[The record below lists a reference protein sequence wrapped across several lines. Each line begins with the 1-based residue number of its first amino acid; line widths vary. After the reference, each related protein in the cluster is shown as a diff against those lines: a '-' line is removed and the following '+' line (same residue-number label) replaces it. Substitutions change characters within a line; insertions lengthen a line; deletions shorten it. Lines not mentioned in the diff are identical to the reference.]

1 MSNPYEIDIE
11 VETSYMA
18 DHSEPEKDRYV
29 FAYTITLV
37 NRGSISA
44 KLLTRRWII
53 TDADNR
59 IEEVEGEGVVVNVLV
74 MKRNRSHPDNAGSQ
88 HLGVSPY
95 MWHKNASHCVPRSAS
110 PTSPPRAIAWVHC
123 PLWVNTG
130 MGHYHA

>member
-18 DHSEPEKDRYV
+18 DHSEPDKDRYV

-59 IEEVEGEGVVVNVLV
+59 IEEVEGEGVVGEQPTLKPGEGFRYTSGTVVETPVATMHGTYKMLAEDGNTFDTNIPQFVL
-74 MKRNRSHPDNAGSQ
+74 SA
-88 HLGVSPY
+88 
-95 MWHKNASHCVPRSAS
+95 PR
-110 PTSPPRAIAWVHC
+110 VLH
-123 PLWVNTG
+123 
-130 MGHYHA
+130 

>member
-18 DHSEPEKDRYV
+18 DHSEPDKDRYV

-59 IEEVEGEGVVVNVLV
+59 IEEVEGEGVVGEQPTL
-74 MKRNRSHPDNAGSQ
+74 KPDYRCRQ
-88 HLGVSPY
+88 PY
-95 MWHKNASHCVPRSAS
+95 
-110 PTSPPRAIAWVHC
+110 
-123 PLWVNTG
+123 
-130 MGHYHA
+130 

>member
-18 DHSEPEKDRYV
+18 DHSEPDKDRYV

-59 IEEVEGEGVVVNVLV
+59 IEEVEGEGVVGEQPTLKPGEGFRYTSGTGVETPVATMHGTYKMLAEDGNTFDTDIPQFVL
-74 MKRNRSHPDNAGSQ
+74 SA
-88 HLGVSPY
+88 
-95 MWHKNASHCVPRSAS
+95 PR
-110 PTSPPRAIAWVHC
+110 VLH
-123 PLWVNTG
+123 
-130 MGHYHA
+130 

>member
-37 NRGSISA
+37 NRGSTSA

-59 IEEVEGEGVVVNVLV
+59 IEEVEGEGVVGEQPTLKPGEGFRYTSGTVVETPVATMHGSYKMLAEDGNTFDTDIPQFVL
-74 MKRNRSHPDNAGSQ
+74 SA
-88 HLGVSPY
+88 
-95 MWHKNASHCVPRSAS
+95 PR
-110 PTSPPRAIAWVHC
+110 ILH
-123 PLWVNTG
+123 
-130 MGHYHA
+130 

>member
-1 MSNPYEIDIE
+1 MSNTSEIDIE

-59 IEEVEGEGVVVNVLV
+59 IEEVEGEGVVGEQPTLKPGEGFRYTSGTVVETPVATMHGTYKMLAEDGNTFDTDIPQFVL
-74 MKRNRSHPDNAGSQ
+74 SA
-88 HLGVSPY
+88 
-95 MWHKNASHCVPRSAS
+95 PR
-110 PTSPPRAIAWVHC
+110 ILH
-123 PLWVNTG
+123 
-130 MGHYHA
+130 

>member
-59 IEEVEGEGVVVNVLV
+59 IEEVEGEGVVGEQPTLKPGEGFRYTSGTVVETPVATMHGTYKMLAEDGNTFDTDIPQFVL
-74 MKRNRSHPDNAGSQ
+74 SA
-88 HLGVSPY
+88 
-95 MWHKNASHCVPRSAS
+95 PR
-110 PTSPPRAIAWVHC
+110 ILH
-123 PLWVNTG
+123 
-130 MGHYHA
+130 

>member
-44 KLLTRRWII
+44 KLLSRRWII

-59 IEEVEGEGVVVNVLV
+59 IEEVEGEGVVGEQPTLKPGEGFRYTSGTVVETPVATMHGTYKMLAEDGNTFDTDIPQFVL
-74 MKRNRSHPDNAGSQ
+74 
-88 HLGVSPY
+88 
-95 MWHKNASHCVPRSAS
+95 SA
-110 PTSPPRAIAWVHC
+110 
-123 PLWVNTG
+123 PLIL
-130 MGHYHA
+130 H

>member
-1 MSNPYEIDIE
+1 MGNPYEIDIE

-18 DHSEPEKDRYV
+18 DHSEPDKDRYV

-59 IEEVEGEGVVVNVLV
+59 IEEVEGEGVVGEQPTLKPGEGFRYTSGTVVETPVATMHGSYKMLAEDGNTFDTDIPQFVL
-74 MKRNRSHPDNAGSQ
+74 SA
-88 HLGVSPY
+88 
-95 MWHKNASHCVPRSAS
+95 PR
-110 PTSPPRAIAWVHC
+110 ILH
-123 PLWVNTG
+123 
-130 MGHYHA
+130 

>member
-1 MSNPYEIDIE
+1 MSNPYEIDVE

-18 DHSEPEKDRYV
+18 DHSEPDKDRYV

-59 IEEVEGEGVVVNVLV
+59 IEEVEGEGVVGEQPTLKPGEGFRYTSGTVVETPVATMHGTYKMLAEDGNTFDTDIPQFVL
-74 MKRNRSHPDNAGSQ
+74 SA
-88 HLGVSPY
+88 
-95 MWHKNASHCVPRSAS
+95 PR
-110 PTSPPRAIAWVHC
+110 VLH
-123 PLWVNTG
+123 
-130 MGHYHA
+130 

>member
-11 VETSYMA
+11 VEKSYMA
-18 DHSEPEKDRYV
+18 DHSEPDKDRYV

-59 IEEVEGEGVVVNVLV
+59 IEEVEGEGVVGEQPTLKPGEGFRYTSGTVVETPVATMHGSYKMLAEDGNTFDTDIPQFVL
-74 MKRNRSHPDNAGSQ
+74 SA
-88 HLGVSPY
+88 
-95 MWHKNASHCVPRSAS
+95 PR
-110 PTSPPRAIAWVHC
+110 VLH
-123 PLWVNTG
+123 
-130 MGHYHA
+130 

>member
-18 DHSEPEKDRYV
+18 DHSEPDKDRYV

-59 IEEVEGEGVVVNVLV
+59 IEEVEGEGVVGEQPTLKPGEGFRYTSGTVIETPVATMHGTYKMLAEDGNTFDTDIPQFVL
-74 MKRNRSHPDNAGSQ
+74 SA
-88 HLGVSPY
+88 
-95 MWHKNASHCVPRSAS
+95 PR
-110 PTSPPRAIAWVHC
+110 VLH
-123 PLWVNTG
+123 
-130 MGHYHA
+130 

>member
-1 MSNPYEIDIE
+1 MSMSNPYEIDIE

-59 IEEVEGEGVVVNVLV
+59 IEEVEGEGVVGEQPTLKPGEGFRYTSGTVVETPVATMHGSYKMLAEDGNTFDTDIPQFVL
-74 MKRNRSHPDNAGSQ
+74 SA
-88 HLGVSPY
+88 
-95 MWHKNASHCVPRSAS
+95 PR
-110 PTSPPRAIAWVHC
+110 I
-123 PLWVNTG
+123 LN
-130 MGHYHA
+130 

>member
-59 IEEVEGEGVVVNVLV
+59 IEEVEGEGVVGEQPTLKPGEGFRYTSGTVVETLVATLHGTYKMLAKNGNTFNTDIPQFVL
-74 MKRNRSHPDNAGSQ
+74 SA
-88 HLGVSPY
+88 
-95 MWHKNASHCVPRSAS
+95 PR
-110 PTSPPRAIAWVHC
+110 VLH
-123 PLWVNTG
+123 
-130 MGHYHA
+130 

>member
-11 VETSYMA
+11 LETSYMA
-18 DHSEPEKDRYV
+18 DHSEPDKDRYV

-59 IEEVEGEGVVVNVLV
+59 IEEVEGEGVVGEQPTLKPGEGFRYTSGTVVETPVATMHGSYKMLAEDGNTFDTDIPQFVL
-74 MKRNRSHPDNAGSQ
+74 SA
-88 HLGVSPY
+88 
-95 MWHKNASHCVPRSAS
+95 PR
-110 PTSPPRAIAWVHC
+110 ILH
-123 PLWVNTG
+123 
-130 MGHYHA
+130 

>member
-18 DHSEPEKDRYV
+18 DHSEPDKDRYV

-59 IEEVEGEGVVVNVLV
+59 IEEVEGEGVVGEQPTLKPGEGFRYTSGTVVETPVATMHGTYKMLAEDGNTFDTDIPQFVL
-74 MKRNRSHPDNAGSQ
+74 SA
-88 HLGVSPY
+88 
-95 MWHKNASHCVPRSAS
+95 PR
-110 PTSPPRAIAWVHC
+110 ILH
-123 PLWVNTG
+123 
-130 MGHYHA
+130 

>member
-18 DHSEPEKDRYV
+18 DHSEPDKDRYV

-59 IEEVEGEGVVVNVLV
+59 IEEVEGESIHAQKLRELELEGQLNTEEIKIAKANLAALDS
-74 MKRNRSHPDNAGSQ
+74 NGDNAEDQ
-88 HLGVSPY
+88 
-95 MWHKNASHCVPRSAS
+95 AE
-110 PTSPPRAIAWVHC
+110 
-123 PLWVNTG
+123 
-130 MGHYHA
+130 

>member
-18 DHSEPEKDRYV
+18 DHSEPDKDRYV
-29 FAYTITLV
+29 FAYTSTLV

-59 IEEVEGEGVVVNVLV
+59 IEEVEGEGVVGEQPTLKPGEGFRYTSGTVVETPVATMHGSYKMLAEDGNTFDTDIPQFVL
-74 MKRNRSHPDNAGSQ
+74 SA
-88 HLGVSPY
+88 
-95 MWHKNASHCVPRSAS
+95 PR
-110 PTSPPRAIAWVHC
+110 ILH
-123 PLWVNTG
+123 
-130 MGHYHA
+130 

>member
-18 DHSEPEKDRYV
+18 DHSEPDKDRYV

-44 KLLTRRWII
+44 QLLTRRWII

-59 IEEVEGEGVVVNVLV
+59 IEEVEGEGVVGEQPTLKPGEGFRYTSGTVIETPVATMHGTYKMLAEDGNTFDTDIPQFVL
-74 MKRNRSHPDNAGSQ
+74 SA
-88 HLGVSPY
+88 
-95 MWHKNASHCVPRSAS
+95 PR
-110 PTSPPRAIAWVHC
+110 VLH
-123 PLWVNTG
+123 
-130 MGHYHA
+130 

>member
-18 DHSEPEKDRYV
+18 DHSEPDKDRYV

-59 IEEVEGEGVVVNVLV
+59 IEEVEGDGVVGEQPTLKPGEGFRYTSGTVVETPVATMHGTYKMLAEDGNTFDTDIPQFVL
-74 MKRNRSHPDNAGSQ
+74 SA
-88 HLGVSPY
+88 
-95 MWHKNASHCVPRSAS
+95 PR
-110 PTSPPRAIAWVHC
+110 VLH
-123 PLWVNTG
+123 
-130 MGHYHA
+130 

>member
-18 DHSEPEKDRYV
+18 DHSEPDKDRYV

-44 KLLTRRWII
+44 QLLTRRWII

-59 IEEVEGEGVVVNVLV
+59 IEEVEGEGVVGEQPTLKPGEGFRYTSGTVVETPVATMHGTYKMLAEDGNTFDTDIPQFVL
-74 MKRNRSHPDNAGSQ
+74 SA
-88 HLGVSPY
+88 
-95 MWHKNASHCVPRSAS
+95 PR
-110 PTSPPRAIAWVHC
+110 VLH
-123 PLWVNTG
+123 
-130 MGHYHA
+130 